1 MQFVVLPLFNEWSRF
16 CPTELSRTMLQNIK
30 LNKEEWDTIIQ
41 QTKEV
46 CSLVLKFVAF
56 FCIFM
61 HQTIEIISVA
71 SPVNKIE
78 IGVCVIL

>member
-46 CSLVLKFVAF
+46 CSLVSKFVAF
-56 FCIFM
+56 FVFSCIKQLKSFRL
-61 HQTIEIISVA
+61 QVQSID
-71 SPVNKIE
+71 
-78 IGVCVIL
+78 